1 MSASKMTNTEI
12 MKDIITEMARYV
24 KDSGFSVDWNR
35 SMGWVAIHDD
45 EENDDTFFLEE
56 GDAEEF
62 VAEANQKAEEAD
74 VDLETGML
82 AQAKQYIDSL

>member
-1 MSASKMTNTEI
+1 MTTPTMNE
-12 MKDIITEMARYV
+12 IITEMARYV

-35 SMGWVAIHDD
+35 TMGWVAIHDN

-62 VAEANQKAEEAD
+62 VAEANQKADEAD

-82 AQAKQYIDSL
+82 AQAKQYIDCL